1 MYSNFANISFLI
13 DNMANPLN
21 LSCEVLGKR
30 ISLGVRQKEPLMLID
45 YQEMLLERGKVYVVW
60 WWLVARMIFWKRERH
75 LVERLKKK
83 KMVMKDFFKWDTKK
97 VANGSLQFLARHY
110 CFQKKKK

>member
-83 KMVMKDFFKWDTKK
+83 KMVMKDFLKWDTEKK
-97 VANGSLQFLARHY
+97 LYMGLFNF
-110 CFQKKKK
+110 

>member
-83 KMVMKDFFKWDTKK
+83 KWWWKI
-97 VANGSLQFLARHY
+97 FLSET
-110 CFQKKKK
+110 QKKSCKWVSSIFS

>member
-21 LSCEVLGKR
+21 LSCEVIGKR

-45 YQEMLLERGKVYVVW
+45 YQEMLLERESICGLMMTSCKNDFLKERETFGGK
-60 WWLVARMIFWKRERH
+60 
-75 LVERLKKK
+75 
-83 KMVMKDFFKWDTKK
+83 T
-97 VANGSLQFLARHY
+97 
-110 CFQKKKK
+110 

>member
-1 MYSNFANISFLI
+1 MNSNFANISFLI

-30 ISLGVRQKEPLMLID
+30 ISLGVKQKESLMLID

-60 WWLVARMIFWKRERH
+60 WWLVARMIFWKRERGDIWCKD
-75 LVERLKKK
+75 LKK
-83 KMVMKDFFKWDTKK
+83 KMVMKDFFKWDTEKK
-97 VANGSLQFLARHY
+97 LYVGLFNF
-110 CFQKKKK
+110 

>member
-83 KMVMKDFFKWDTKK
+83 KMAMKDFLKWDTEKK
-97 VANGSLQFLARHY
+97 LYMGLFNF
-110 CFQKKKK
+110 

>member
-83 KMVMKDFFKWDTKK
+83 KMVMKDFFKWDTEKK
-97 VANGSLQFLARHY
+97 LQMGLFN
-110 CFQKKKK
+110 F

>member
-21 LSCEVLGKR
+21 LSCVVIGKR

-83 KMVMKDFFKWDTKK
+83 KMVMKDFFNWDTEKK
-97 VANGSLQFLARHY
+97 LYMGLFNF
-110 CFQKKKK
+110 

>member
-1 MYSNFANISFLI
+1 
-13 DNMANPLN
+13 MANPLN

-83 KMVMKDFFKWDTKK
+83 KNGDERFF
-97 VANGSLQFLARHY
+97 
-110 CFQKKKK
+110 

>member
-21 LSCEVLGKR
+21 LSCEVIGKR

-60 WWLVARMIFWKRERH
+60 LWLVARMIFWKRERH

-83 KMVMKDFFKWDTKK
+83 KMVMKDFFKWDTEKK
-97 VANGSLQFLARHY
+97 LYMGLFNF
-110 CFQKKKK
+110 